1 MSYFCW
7 AWKAEKPL
15 LESHRLYTGKR
26 RRRLNSQSKETHARL
41 SHSCCQGKVI
51 SSQSPRY
58 REREDSTTQ
67 RRHWNG
73 ENTRHKQ
80 LDRLDFLKVGCTINL
95 PLRPQYNGTIDEA
108 AASNS
113 IRRVFAPPPS
123 EWIQNL
129 FFSFLLLQAMIW
141 SFSHCHNWRIRKKEN
156 VHHLMISLEQ
166 LVISHGDTVR
176 AQMSNSWWNNN
187 NNL

>member
-80 LDRLDFLKVGCTINL
+80 LDRLSFLKVGCTINL

-141 SFSHCHNWRIRKKEN
+141 SFSHCHNWRIYERKKMSITWWFLLSNLLFHMETLSA
-156 VHHLMISLEQ
+156 HKCPS
-166 LVISHGDTVR
+166 TVDVK
-176 AQMSNSWWNNN
+176 
-187 NNL
+187 